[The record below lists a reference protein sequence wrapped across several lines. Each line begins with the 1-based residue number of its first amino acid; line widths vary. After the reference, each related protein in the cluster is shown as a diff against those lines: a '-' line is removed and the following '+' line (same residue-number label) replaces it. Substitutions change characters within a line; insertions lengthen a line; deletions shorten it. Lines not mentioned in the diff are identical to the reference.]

1 MVGRLLDDLSG
12 KRGEQDV
19 IAVTKDDFSVEQLI
33 RKMKRPESG
42 AVVSFLGTVKGIV
55 DESKIDSLTVES
67 YEDMALK
74 KMTDLRDEAM
84 KRFGVADVTIV
95 HRVGTLKPTD
105 NIVFVAVS
113 SSHRQQAFEAC
124 HWIIDELKKSVPFW
138 KKEHTQAGDRWVK
151 EES

>member
-1 MVGRLLDDLSG
+1 M
-12 KRGEQDV
+12 

-33 RKMKRPESG
+33 REMKKPESG
-42 AVVSFLGTVKGIV
+42 AIVSFLGTVKGIV
-55 DESKIDSLTVES
+55 EGSNVDSLMVES

-74 KMTDLRDEAM
+74 RMTDLKDEAM

-105 NIVFVAVS
+105 NIVFIAVS
-113 SSHRQQAFEAC
+113 SPHRQQAFEAC

-138 KKEHTQAGDRWVK
+138 KKEHTWAGDRWVK
-151 EES
+151 EEH